1 MAKQEQPKNTTNI
14 IGKTVKTAKEQSGE
28 IVKLPPEAVKELK
41 SDRNKSSEETG
52 DSLKKIAQPEADK
65 MEKTNELYE
74 QINQKNQ
81 YVAGATTAIENL
93 KGKEGPLLPEGFP
106 DKPVETTRNTT
117 NRPPS
122 EPEIKFPVNS
132 NPRKKPEGPQGAP
145 DKPVETTRNTTNR
158 PPSEPEI
165 KFPVNSNPRRNKPE
179 LIEEDTPPPAPRKRP
194 DNTDI

>member
-81 YVAGATTAIENL
+81 LQE
-93 KGKEGPLLPEGFP
+93 
-106 DKPVETTRNTT
+106 
-117 NRPPS
+117 
-122 EPEIKFPVNS
+122 
-132 NPRKKPEGPQGAP
+132 
-145 DKPVETTRNTTNR
+145 
-158 PPSEPEI
+158 
-165 KFPVNSNPRRNKPE
+165 
-179 LIEEDTPPPAPRKRP
+179 
-194 DNTDI
+194 